1 MVGYRRPKNL
11 RDLLVKA
18 DCTPPKNSRRENLRE
33 TQTKN
38 TPLGGTTT
46 ARDTLRPMN
55 KQSSILTYMN
65 PTIESESLL
74 NASTSACELS
84 DRTHP
89 VPIRSKSL
97 TLIANPNLLRNRCIA
112 KKKCNYC
119 PMLNCT
125 GTIKCHVTGKIFCT
139 KKNITCRSS
148 NLIYCITCKTCG
160 KQYVGQT
167 KRTILAR
174 FQGHCGKITTYLK
187 HRKESPMLFR
197 QQDKDAVG
205 THFSAA
211 DHNGTEDLII
221 SVLAF
226 ITIPPQSQAALVYR
240 LKVEKQWIHRMRC
253 PAPTGLN
260 ILD

>member
-1 MVGYRRPKNL
+1 
-11 RDLLVKA
+11 
-18 DCTPPKNSRRENLRE
+18 
-33 TQTKN
+33 
-38 TPLGGTTT
+38 
-46 ARDTLRPMN
+46 
-55 KQSSILTYMN
+55 MN

-84 DRTHP
+84 ERTHP

-240 LKVEKQWIHRMRC
+240 LKVEKQWIQWNRAEH
-253 PAPTGLN
+253 T
-260 ILD
+260 